1 MIVAIGAALLGAVSG
16 SLGTYAVLRRQSL
29 LGDAISHAA
38 LPGVAIAFL
47 LTGSKT
53 PLILV
58 LGAALAGWLGT
69 LLILSIVRLTRIKY
83 DSALGIVLST
93 FFGFGLVL
101 HTLIQRT
108 GNANQAGLDTF
119 LFGQAATVLE
129 SDVLTIGILGGV
141 AIIIMFV
148 FWKEL
153 KLLVFDEGFAA
164 SLGFPIRVL
173 DILLTSLLVIAI
185 VLGLQAVG
193 AVLMSA
199 MLVAPAVAARQW
211 TNKLSLMMF
220 LAACFGALA
229 GRTKLVKEDAAIGL
243 TFPALFSI
251 GVILI
256 SKFAGSVHLD
266 MDAVLL
272 GELAY
277 AHLNRLE
284 VFGYNLGPVSL
295 YVMGTILLLN
305 LAFILLFYKELKLA
319 TFDASLAAALGFAP
333 TLIHYG
339 LMTLV
344 SVTTVGAF
352 DAVGSILV
360 VALIAGPPATAYLI
374 TNRLSVML
382 TLSAVIGS
390 VNAVSGYWVAYLFD
404 VSIAGSIATM
414 TLLVFGLVFLVVPSR
429 GLIAIARRRTRQKW
443 EFAQTMLVIHL
454 FNHEGLPEA
463 EAESEI
469 AHLHEHLR
477 WDPEFATHVVK
488 YALNNRCVSQEETLL
503 TLTEHGRAVAQQALV
518 Q

>member
-1 MIVAIGAALLGAVSG
+1 MENLSILTHLDYTLMIVAIGAALLGAVSG

-58 LGAALAGWLGT
+58 LGAAIAGWLGT

-229 GRTKLVKEDAAIGL
+229 G
-243 TFPALFSI
+243 
-251 GVILI
+251 
-256 SKFAGSVHLD
+256 
-266 MDAVLL
+266 
-272 GELAY
+272 
-277 AHLNRLE
+277 
-284 VFGYNLGPVSL
+284 VS
-295 YVMGTILLLN
+295 GTIISSSASRIPTGPTIVLC
-305 LAFILLFYKELKLA
+305 A
-319 TFDASLAAALGFAP
+319 TVVVGLSIAFAP
-333 TLIHYG
+333 
-339 LMTLV
+339 
-344 SVTTVGAF
+344 
-352 DAVGSILV
+352 
-360 VALIAGPPATAYLI
+360 
-374 TNRLSVML
+374 N
-382 TLSAVIGS
+382 
-390 VNAVSGYWVAYLFD
+390 
-404 VSIAGSIATM
+404 
-414 TLLVFGLVFLVVPSR
+414 R
-429 GLIAIARRRTRQKW
+429 GLLWDWLRHQRNKQ
-443 EFAQTMLVIHL
+443 
-454 FNHEGLPEA
+454 GLKVAADRLLKYPQRG
-463 EAESEI
+463 SE
-469 AHLHEHLR
+469 
-477 WDPEFATHVVK
+477 
-488 YALNNRCVSQEETLL
+488 
-503 TLTEHGRAVAQQALV
+503 
-518 Q
+518 

>member
-1 MIVAIGAALLGAVSG
+1 MANLSILIHLDYTLMIVAIGAALLGAVSG

-141 AIIIMFV
+141 AIIIMLV

-185 VLGLQAVG
+185 VIGLQAVG

-229 GRTKLVKEDAAIGL
+229 G
-243 TFPALFSI
+243 
-251 GVILI
+251 
-256 SKFAGSVHLD
+256 
-266 MDAVLL
+266 
-272 GELAY
+272 
-277 AHLNRLE
+277 
-284 VFGYNLGPVSL
+284 VS
-295 YVMGTILLLN
+295 GTIISSSASRIPTGPTIVLC
-305 LAFILLFYKELKLA
+305 A
-319 TFDASLAAALGFAP
+319 TVVVGLSIAFAP
-333 TLIHYG
+333 
-339 LMTLV
+339 
-344 SVTTVGAF
+344 
-352 DAVGSILV
+352 
-360 VALIAGPPATAYLI
+360 
-374 TNRLSVML
+374 N
-382 TLSAVIGS
+382 
-390 VNAVSGYWVAYLFD
+390 
-404 VSIAGSIATM
+404 
-414 TLLVFGLVFLVVPSR
+414 R
-429 GLIAIARRRTRQKW
+429 GLLWDWLRHQRNKQ
-443 EFAQTMLVIHL
+443 
-454 FNHEGLPEA
+454 GLKVATDRLLKHPQRG
-463 EAESEI
+463 SE
-469 AHLHEHLR
+469 
-477 WDPEFATHVVK
+477 
-488 YALNNRCVSQEETLL
+488 
-503 TLTEHGRAVAQQALV
+503 
-518 Q
+518 

>member
-1 MIVAIGAALLGAVSG
+1 MANLSILIHLDYTLMIVAIGAALLGAVSG

-38 LPGVAIAFL
+38 LPGIAIAFL

-119 LFGQAATVLE
+119 LFGQAATILE
-129 SDVLTIGILGGV
+129 SDVWTIGILGGI
-141 AIIIMFV
+141 AIIIMLV

-173 DILLTSLLVIAI
+173 DILLTSLLVVAI

-211 TNKLSLMMF
+211 TNKLSVMMF

-229 GRTKLVKEDAAIGL
+229 GVSGTIISSSASRIPTGPTIVLCATVVVG
-243 TFPALFSI
+243 FSI
-251 GVILI
+251 A
-256 SKFAGSVHLD
+256 FA
-266 MDAVLL
+266 
-272 GELAY
+272 
-277 AHLNRLE
+277 LNRGLLWDWIRHQR
-284 VFGYNLGPVSL
+284 NKQSL
-295 YVMGTILLLN
+295 KVATDRLL
-305 LAFILLFYKELKLA
+305 KQ
-319 TFDASLAAALGFAP
+319 P
-333 TLIHYG
+333 QR
-339 LMTLV
+339 
-344 SVTTVGAF
+344 
-352 DAVGSILV
+352 GS
-360 VALIAGPPATAYLI
+360 
-374 TNRLSVML
+374 
-382 TLSAVIGS
+382 
-390 VNAVSGYWVAYLFD
+390 
-404 VSIAGSIATM
+404 
-414 TLLVFGLVFLVVPSR
+414 
-429 GLIAIARRRTRQKW
+429 
-443 EFAQTMLVIHL
+443 E
-454 FNHEGLPEA
+454 
-463 EAESEI
+463 
-469 AHLHEHLR
+469 
-477 WDPEFATHVVK
+477 
-488 YALNNRCVSQEETLL
+488 
-503 TLTEHGRAVAQQALV
+503 
-518 Q
+518 

>member
-1 MIVAIGAALLGAVSG
+1 MANLSILIHLDYTLMIVAIGAALLGAVSG

-119 LFGQAATVLE
+119 LFGQAATILE

-141 AIIIMFV
+141 AIIIMIV

-229 GRTKLVKEDAAIGL
+229 G
-243 TFPALFSI
+243 
-251 GVILI
+251 
-256 SKFAGSVHLD
+256 
-266 MDAVLL
+266 
-272 GELAY
+272 
-277 AHLNRLE
+277 
-284 VFGYNLGPVSL
+284 VS
-295 YVMGTILLLN
+295 GTIISSSASRIPTGPTIVLC
-305 LAFILLFYKELKLA
+305 A
-319 TFDASLAAALGFAP
+319 TVVVGLSIAFAP
-333 TLIHYG
+333 
-339 LMTLV
+339 
-344 SVTTVGAF
+344 
-352 DAVGSILV
+352 
-360 VALIAGPPATAYLI
+360 
-374 TNRLSVML
+374 N
-382 TLSAVIGS
+382 
-390 VNAVSGYWVAYLFD
+390 
-404 VSIAGSIATM
+404 
-414 TLLVFGLVFLVVPSR
+414 R
-429 GLIAIARRRTRQKW
+429 GLLWDWLRHQRNKQ
-443 EFAQTMLVIHL
+443 
-454 FNHEGLPEA
+454 GLKVAADRLLKYPQRG
-463 EAESEI
+463 SE
-469 AHLHEHLR
+469 
-477 WDPEFATHVVK
+477 
-488 YALNNRCVSQEETLL
+488 
-503 TLTEHGRAVAQQALV
+503 
-518 Q
+518 